1 MRRTWYSEL
10 AQFLWIGI
18 VVGLL
23 GALVGHLTL
32 ALLVYTLVYLGWY
45 FNNLRRLERWLRLGR
60 KFAPPDARG
69 LWGEVF
75 NGIYRLQQRNRKR
88 RKRLVKLLNRF
99 RETTGAM
106 PDGIIILQPNGGIE
120 WWNEAA
126 ERLLRLKY
134 PQDVCQHLNNLIRHP
149 DFVAFINGETDAE
162 DVTIPSPYDA
172 QQLLNIRMI
181 PYGKR
186 QQLVL
191 VRDVTL
197 MERVEQM
204 RRDFVA
210 NISHE
215 LRTPLTV
222 LSGYIENLQNG
233 EHPPETIQRAL
244 AVMAQQSRRMQHLT
258 EDLMLLSNLEN
269 RREQRREKVN
279 VAQMLDS
286 LLEEAR
292 LVSGERAH
300 VIDLTVDD
308 GLEVLGDPREL
319 DSIFSNLVINAVNY
333 TPAGGEIHIRWH
345 RDEDGG
351 AVFAVEDTGL
361 GIPAHHLP
369 RLTERF
375 YRVDVA
381 RSRETGGSGLGLAI
395 VKHAL
400 QRLGGRLE
408 IESEVGRGSTFRA
421 RFPAEVVVQAPA
433 PEGADELERTA

>member
-1 MRRTWYSEL
+1 MRRTWVSEL
-10 AQFLWIGI
+10 AQFLWLGA
-18 VVGLL
+18 VAGLL
-23 GALVGHLTL
+23 GVLVGHPSLVLLLYTL
-32 ALLVYTLVYLGWY
+32 AWLGWY
-45 FNNLRRLERWLRLGR
+45 FLNLRRLETWLRQGR
-60 KFAPPDARG
+60 KFTPPDARG

-75 NGIYRLQQRNRKR
+75 NGLYRLQQRNRKR

-106 PDGIIILQPNGGIE
+106 PDGIIVLQPNGGIE

-134 PQDVCQHLNNLIRHP
+134 PHDVGQHLNNLIRHP
-149 DFVAFINGETDAE
+149 DFVAFITGETEDA

-172 QQLLNIRMI
+172 QQRLNIRII
-181 PYGKR
+181 PYGKK

-222 LSGYIENLQNG
+222 LIGYLENLENG
-233 EHPPETIQRAL
+233 EHAPEVMRRAMQI
-244 AVMAQQSRRMQHLT
+244 MAQQTRRMRNLT

-269 RREQRREKVN
+269 RREQRREEVD
-279 VAQMLDS
+279 VDRMLGS
-286 LLEEAR
+286 LLEEAQ
-292 LVSGERAH
+292 LLSGERGHDITLAAES
-300 VIDLTVDD
+300 
-308 GLEVLGDPREL
+308 GLRLLGDARDL

-333 TPAGGEIHIRWH
+333 TPPGGAIRLRWY
-345 RDEDGG
+345 RDQDGG
-351 AVFAVEDTGL
+351 AVFEVEDDGV

-400 QRLGGRLE
+400 QRGGGHLE
-408 IESEVGRGSTFRA
+408 IESEVGRGSLFRA
-421 RFPAEVVVQAPA
+421 RFPAELVV
-433 PEGADELERTA
+433 GASATGEDGLERTA

>member
-23 GALVGHLTL
+23 GALAGHLTL

-233 EHPPETIQRAL
+233 EHSRETVQRAL

-300 VIDLTVDD
+300 VIDLAVDD

-351 AVFAVEDTGL
+351 AVFEVTDTGL

>member
-23 GALVGHLTL
+23 GALLGHVTL
-32 ALLVYTLVYLGWY
+32 ALLVYTLAYLGWY

-134 PQDVCQHLNNLIRHP
+134 PQDVSQHLNNLIRHP

-172 QQLLNIRMI
+172 QQRLNIRMI

-233 EHPPETIQRAL
+233 EHPPEAVQRAL
-244 AVMAQQSRRMQHLT
+244 AVMAQQSRRMQRLT

-300 VIDLTVDD
+300 VIDLTADE
-308 GLEVLGDPREL
+308 GLEVLGDPRDL

-333 TPAGGEIHIRWH
+333 TPAGGEIHIRWR

-351 AVFAVEDTGL
+351 AVFEVTDTGL

-421 RFPAEVVVQAPA
+421 RFPVEAVVSAPA
-433 PEGADELERTA
+433 PEGTDELERTA

>member
-10 AQFLWIGI
+10 AQFLWFGAA
-18 VVGLL
+18 VALL
-23 GALVGHLTL
+23 GVLAGHVLL
-32 ALLVYTLVYLGWY
+32 ALWLYTLVYLGWY
-45 FNNLRRLERWLRLGR
+45 FNNLRRLETWLRRGR
-60 KFAPPDARG
+60 KFTPPEARG

-106 PDGIIILQPNGGIE
+106 PDGVIVLQANGGIE
-120 WWNEAA
+120 WWNTAA

-134 PQDVCQHLNNLIRHP
+134 PQDVGQQLNNLIRHP
-149 DFVAFINGETDAE
+149 DFVAFINGETGAD
-162 DVTIPSPYDA
+162 DVTIPNPHDD
-172 QQLLNIRMI
+172 QQQLNIRMI
-181 PYGKR
+181 PYGQS

-197 MERVEQM
+197 RVQVERM

-222 LSGYIENLQNG
+222 ISGYIENLQRG
-233 EHPPETIQRAL
+233 EHSPEALQRAL
-244 AVMAQQSRRMQHLT
+244 TVMAQQSQRMQRLT
-258 EDLMLLSNLEN
+258 EDLMLLSNLES
-269 RREQRREKVN
+269 RREHRREKVD
-279 VAQMLDS
+279 MTGLLDS
-286 LLEEAR
+286 LVEEAR
-292 LVSGERAH
+292 LVSGEQAH
-300 VIDLTVDD
+300 VIDVEAED
-308 GLEVLGDPREL
+308 GLGLLADARDL
-319 DSIFSNLVINAVNY
+319 DSICTNLVINAVNY
-333 TPAGGEIHIRWH
+333 TPAGGEIHIRWY
-345 RDEDGG
+345 RDADGS
-351 AVFAVEDTGL
+351 AVFEVEDNGV
-361 GIPAHHLP
+361 GIAPHHLP

-400 QRLGGRLE
+400 QNYGGRLE
-408 IESEVGRGSTFRA
+408 IESEVGRGSRFRA
-421 RFPAEVVVQAPA
+421 RFPAEAVSVPPFPRAVSEPS
-433 PEGADELERTA
+433 

>member
-1 MRRTWYSEL
+1 MHRTWYSEL
-10 AQFLWIGI
+10 AQFLWIGA

-23 GALVGHLTL
+23 GAMVGHATL
-32 ALLVYTLVYLGWY
+32 ALLIYTLIYLGWY
-45 FNNLRRLERWLRLGR
+45 FNNLRRLEAWLRLGR

-75 NGIYRLQQRNRKR
+75 NGIYRLQRRNRKR

-106 PDGIIILQPNGGIE
+106 PDGIIVLQPNGGIE

-134 PQDVCQHLNNLIRHP
+134 PHDVGQQLNNLIRHP
-149 DFVAFINGETDAE
+149 DFVAFITGQTEGE
-162 DVTIPSPYDA
+162 DVTIPNPYDA
-172 QQLLNIRMI
+172 EQLLNIRMI
-181 PYGKR
+181 PYGNN

-222 LSGYIENLQNG
+222 LSGYIENLQQG
-233 EHPPETIQRAL
+233 EHPPEVIRRAL
-244 AVMAQQSRRMQHLT
+244 AVMAQQSRHMQHLT

-269 RREQRREKVN
+269 RREVRRERVD
-279 VAQMLDS
+279 VGQMLAS

-300 VIDLTVDD
+300 AIDLEAEA
-308 GLEVLGDPREL
+308 GLCLQGDTRDL

-333 TPAGGEIHIRWH
+333 TPPGGRIHIRWR
-345 RDEDGG
+345 RDADGE
-351 AVFAVEDTGL
+351 AVFEVEDTGV

-400 QRLGGRLE
+400 QRSGGRLE

-421 RFPAEVVVQAPA
+421 RFPAELVTVEPVPA
-433 PEGADELERTA
+433 DDAGLERTA

>member
-1 MRRTWYSEL
+1 MRRTWISEL
-10 AQFLWIGI
+10 AQFLWIGG

-23 GALVGHLTL
+23 GALAGHPAL
-32 ALLVYTLVYLGWY
+32 ALLLYSLIWLGWY
-45 FNNLRRLERWLRLGR
+45 FFNLRRLENLLSEGRRLT
-60 KFAPPDARG
+60 PPDAWG
-69 LWGEVF
+69 LWGDVY
-75 NGIYRLQQRNRKR
+75 NALYRLQQRNRKR

-106 PDGIIILQPNGGIE
+106 PDGIIVLQPNGGIE
-120 WWNEAA
+120 WWNAAA
-126 ERLLRLKY
+126 ERLLCLKY
-134 PQDVCQHLNNLIRHP
+134 PHDVGQHLNNLIRHP
-149 DFVAFINGETDAE
+149 DFVAFITGETEAE

-172 QQLLNIRMI
+172 QQRLNIRII
-181 PYGKR
+181 PYGKK

-222 LSGYIENLQNG
+222 LIGYLENLENG
-233 EHPPETIQRAL
+233 EHPPEVVHRAMQ
-244 AVMAQQSRRMQHLT
+244 VMAQQTRRMRHLT

-269 RREQRREKVN
+269 RREQRREKVDVN
-279 VAQMLDS
+279 QMLGS
-286 LLEEAR
+286 LLEEAQ
-292 LVSGERAH
+292 LVGAERKHDISLDAEA
-300 VIDLTVDD
+300 DLH
-308 GLEVLGDPREL
+308 LLGDARDL

-333 TPAGGEIHIRWH
+333 TPSGGKIRIRWY
-345 RDEDGG
+345 RDEDGS
-351 AVFAVEDTGL
+351 AVFEVEDNGV

-375 YRVDVA
+375 YRIDVA

-400 QRLGGRLE
+400 QRGGGQLE
-408 IESEVGRGSTFRA
+408 IESEVGRGSCFRA
-421 RFPAEVVVQAPA
+421 RFPAEVVL
-433 PEGADELERTA
+433 LERARGCRDGEECLA

>member
-1 MRRTWYSEL
+1 MRRTWVSEL
-10 AQFLWIGI
+10 AQFLW
-18 VVGLL
+18 L
-23 GALVGHLTL
+23 GAVAALIGLLVGHVSL
-32 ALLVYTLVYLGWY
+32 ALLLYTLAWLGWY
-45 FNNLRRLERWLRLGR
+45 FHNLRRLETWLRQGR
-60 KFAPPDARG
+60 KFTPPDARG

-75 NGIYRLQQRNRKR
+75 NGLYRLQQRNRKR

-106 PDGIIILQPNGGIE
+106 PDGIIVLLPNGGIE

-134 PQDVCQHLNNLIRHP
+134 PQDVGQHLNNLIRHP
-149 DFVAFINGETDAE
+149 DFVAFITGEMEDE
-162 DVTIPSPYDA
+162 DVTIPSPYDP
-172 QQLLNIRMI
+172 QQRLNIRII
-181 PYGKR
+181 PYGKK

-222 LSGYIENLQNG
+222 LTGYLENLENG
-233 EHPPETIQRAL
+233 EHSPEVMRRAMQ
-244 AVMAQQSRRMQHLT
+244 VMAQQTRRMRQLT

-269 RREQRREKVN
+269 RHEQRREKIDVN
-279 VAQMLDS
+279 RMLAS
-286 LLEEAR
+286 LLEEAQ
-292 LVSGERAH
+292 LVSGDRAH
-300 VIDLTVDD
+300 SISLEAEA
-308 GLEVLGDPREL
+308 GLMLLGDPRDL
-319 DSIFSNLVINAVNY
+319 DSIVSNLVINAVNY
-333 TPAGGEIHIRWH
+333 TPPGGDIRIRWYRDEGGE
-345 RDEDGG
+345 
-351 AVFAVEDTGL
+351 AVFEVQDNGV
-361 GIPAHHLP
+361 GIPAHHIP

-400 QRLGGRLE
+400 QRSGGQLE
-408 IESEVGRGSTFRA
+408 IESEVGRGSVFRA
-421 RFPAEVVVQAPA
+421 RFPAELVVQAPA
-433 PEGADELERTA
+433 PGEQGGLERTA